1 MGLWRLLLKR
11 LFPTREEMP
20 HEDFG
25 LSIFQENGVDM
36 FSLACWEEKPRD
48 FSLWLE
54 IWQALMAGRA
64 CLTCEESRNC
74 VSRREVKRKTEIIYE
89 ETFAMHF
96 GREHPDDS
104 KTHTRL
110 TDGWKEIYSVGTGI
124 DRQMLAAKYLDYAEE
139 RYGPWNGTTTLYALK
154 NRPACRTLEEA
165 KACIK
170 QPGLFSA
177 YYDIDEDWLDIT
189 LPDEKTREFV
199 LKTIRGCLDAHGKTL
214 WVQGQEA

>member
-64 CLTCEESRNC
+64 CL
-74 VSRREVKRKTEIIYE
+74 
-89 ETFAMHF
+89 
-96 GREHPDDS
+96 
-104 KTHTRL
+104 
-110 TDGWKEIYSVGTGI
+110 
-124 DRQMLAAKYLDYAEE
+124 YAE
-139 RYGPWNGTTTLYALK
+139 RW
-154 NRPACRTLEEA
+154 RRR
-165 KACIK
+165 I
-170 QPGLFSA
+170 
-177 YYDIDEDWLDIT
+177 
-189 LPDEKTREFV
+189 
-199 LKTIRGCLDAHGKTL
+199 
-214 WVQGQEA
+214 